1 VEEVVGVLDPYLM
14 DLPVV
19 LEAVPVAVKVEDQLQ
34 IQEQEILHQFLHH
47 KEIQVEQQLQLIL
60 LELVAVVEELVVLAE
75 MDPLHLLRLV
85 RVEQGFK

>member
-34 IQEQEILHQFLHH
+34 IQEQEILHQFPHH

-85 RVEQGFK
+85 RVEQEFK